1 MNDIKKEFLKDDI
14 LKVISGYFTSTV
26 TMLTLR
32 DDILEVVEKY
42 LPDDRREDD
51 LK

>member
-14 LKVISGYFTSTV
+14 LKVLSGYFTSTV
-26 TMLTLR
+26 TILTLR
-32 DDILEVVEKY
+32 DEIIEAVEKY
-42 LPDDRREDD
+42 LPDDRKEDD